1 MDYEYFIGIDVSK
14 DTFDIALI
22 DANRNLISQKKF
34 TTNIIGFKD
43 FSFLIDKYNKVAS
56 IICLESTGSY
66 HITLLSFLLENGYK
80 VCVANPLLVK
90 SFIKSISLR
99 KTKNDKKDAFSISL
113 FIRQNC
119 NNLYLSD
126 ISDLHNLK
134 PLLRERNDLIKNA
147 SRIKTQ
153 IKGILNQLF
162 PELDNNYDVFGK
174 TIIKL
179 LSVFPSAKSLAGS
192 GEDFF
197 KQVLGNASE
206 KNKSIQKLKQIKVLS
221 NNSIG
226 IDNKALELVLLSK
239 IELLLFLKDKV
250 SKLNK
255 LIDDNIK
262 PNNKLQSDID
272 ILSSVDGI
280 GDSSAKSFMIE
291 LGNINN
297 FDNSKK
303 LSAFIG
309 IDPSVKQSGTS
320 IEVHGNISKRGNSK
334 LRNIIYHMAIGV
346 SLYNKIFK
354 DYMNKKRLEGKTFK
368 QSIIAV
374 ANKLLRTI
382 LSMLK
387 NKKRFSYDLYGV

>member
-1 MDYEYFIGIDVSK
+1 M
-14 DTFDIALI
+14 
-22 DANRNLISQKKF
+22 
-34 TTNIIGFKD
+34 
-43 FSFLIDKYNKVAS
+43 
-56 IICLESTGSY
+56 
-66 HITLLSFLLENGYK
+66 
-80 VCVANPLLVK
+80 
-90 SFIKSISLR
+90 
-99 KTKNDKKDAFSISL
+99 
-113 FIRQNC
+113 
-119 NNLYLSD
+119 
-126 ISDLHNLK
+126 
-134 PLLRERNDLIKNA
+134 
-147 SRIKTQ
+147 
-153 IKGILNQLF
+153 KGILNQLF
-162 PELDNNYDVFGK
+162 PELENNYDVFGK

-179 LSVFPSAKSLAGS
+179 LSIFPSAKSLSGS
-192 GEDFF
+192 EENFF
-197 KQVLGNASE
+197 KLILGNVSE
-206 KNKSIQKLKQIKVLS
+206 KNKSIQKLKQIKLLS

-255 LIDDNIK
+255 LIDDNIN
-262 PNNKLQSDID
+262 PNNKLQSDIE

-291 LGNINN
+291 IGNINN

-320 IEVHGNISKRGNSK
+320 IDVCGGISKRGNSR
-334 LRNIIYHMAIGV
+334 LRYIIYHMAIGV

-354 DYMNKKRLEGKTFK
+354 DYFNKKRLEGKTFK

-382 LSMLK
+382 LAMLK
-387 NKKRFSYDLYGV
+387 NKNRFNYNLYGV